1 MKKILIASTVVFL
14 ASSVSAS
21 QSLLDRIETVYQ
33 ALDCQRYALE
43 FETDYRSVSQLPER
57 YMLFVAERVTGRD
70 YKNQDELADWSSRH
84 LEGKYRDRFIASLI
98 SKSFRCPS
106 DLETIQAAR
115 EQQFKDLDQ
124 EAARQQIIDDIYRF
138 LSERLRAAKILSQGK
153 VELDLVFQSDGS
165 VDLQYEEVEDDT
177 RAIQHEISRA
187 FHDMGPILGVIWY
200 EEQHLVLPEPYR
212 LKVRLAREK

>member
-1 MKKILIASTVVFL
+1 MH
-14 ASSVSAS
+14 
-21 QSLLDRIETVYQ
+21 Q

-43 FETDYRSVSQLPER
+43 FDADYRSVSQLPER

-70 YKNQDELADWSSRH
+70 YKNQSELADWSSRY

-106 DLETIQAAR
+106 DLEAIQAAR
-115 EQQFKDLDQ
+115 ERQFKDLDQ
-124 EAARQQIIDDIYRF
+124 EAARQQIIDNIYGF
-138 LSERLRAAKILSQGK
+138 LSKRLKTAKILSQGK

-165 VDLQYEEVEDDT
+165 VDLQYDEVEDDT

-212 LKVRLAREK
+212 LKVRLSR

>member
-1 MKKILIASTVVFL
+1 MKKILIASTLVFL
-14 ASSVSAS
+14 SPWVSAS
-21 QSLLDRIETVYQ
+21 QSLLDRIETVHQ

-43 FETDYRSVSQLPER
+43 FDADYRSVSQLPER

-70 YKNQDELADWSSRH
+70 YKNQDELADWSSRY

-98 SKSFRCPS
+98 SKSFRCPT

-124 EAARQQIIDDIYRF
+124 EAARQQIIDDIYGF
-138 LSERLRAAKILSQGK
+138 LSERLKAAKILSQGK

-165 VDLQYEEVEDDT
+165 VDLEYEVVDANA

-187 FHDMGPILGVIWY
+187 FHDMGPILGIIWY

-212 LKVRLAREK
+212 LKVRLSR

>member
-1 MKKILIASTVVFL
+1 MKKILIASTLLFL
-14 ASSVSAS
+14 PPWVLAS
-21 QSLLDRIETVYQ
+21 QSLLDRIETVHQ
-33 ALDCQRYALE
+33 ALDCQRYTLE
-43 FETDYRSVSQLPER
+43 FGADYRSVSQLPEQ

-70 YKNQDELADWSSRH
+70 YQNQDELADWSSRY

-106 DLETIQAAR
+106 DIEAIQAAR
-115 EQQFKDLDQ
+115 ERQFKDLDQ
-124 EAARQQIIDDIYRF
+124 EAARQQIIDDIYGF
-138 LSERLRAAKILSQGK
+138 LSERLKAAKILSQGK

-165 VDLQYEEVEDDT
+165 VDLQYEEVDANA

-187 FHDMGPILGVIWY
+187 FHDMDPILGVIWY

-212 LKVRLAREK
+212 LKVRLFR